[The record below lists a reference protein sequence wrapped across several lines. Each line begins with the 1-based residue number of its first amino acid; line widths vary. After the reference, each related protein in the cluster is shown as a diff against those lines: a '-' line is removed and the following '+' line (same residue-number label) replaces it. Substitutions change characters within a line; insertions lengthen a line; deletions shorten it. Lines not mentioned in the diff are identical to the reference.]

1 VDQPPLAAV
10 AAEAAQRAPSP
21 AAVHALAAQLAEV
34 LGPSQ
39 VSTVEAV
46 RRTASTDFAHLSP
59 LLPLALPD
67 RPADV
72 VAYPQ
77 SIDEIAIVV
86 GLAHE
91 FGVPVT
97 PRGKGTG
104 NYGQAA
110 PLAGGLVVDLT
121 RCDRVIEVGAGWVRA
136 EAGATFVELEA
147 AARARGQELVMAP
160 TTVGSTIGGFLAGGA
175 GGVGSIEHGWLWE
188 GFVLAL
194 DVITCP
200 PGRAPLAVPGGMC
213 LPYLH
218 AYGVTGVIATTTV
231 RLAPAHTWVAVL
243 ASFPGPDRPAVE
255 AGLAAM
261 RLDPPPRLVSID
273 EPGLVRLYPHDDAM
287 PTERISVRSIVDQS
301 TVEPLRDI
309 IEQHGGRVE
318 AVRPKAAGYLTT
330 LGFNHV
336 TLRARQASPRW
347 CHLQVSG
354 PPLVTQP
361 DAVRATL
368 PGALLHLD
376 GMRTHLDPVDP
387 SAGRAFGGL
396 LLSEFR
402 DPATLYA
409 GIERLRALGVR
420 VVDPHTW
427 LLGGPSLPAIQAI
440 AFRNDPDGLLNPG
453 KLPPPQDHA
462 DHELRGVDTPSRRKL
477 SS

>member
-1 VDQPPLAAV
+1 V
-10 AAEAAQRAPSP
+10 
-21 AAVHALAAQLAEV
+21 
-34 LGPSQ
+34 
-39 VSTVEAV
+39 
-46 RRTASTDFAHLSP
+46 
-59 LLPLALPD
+59 LPD

-77 SIDEIAIVV
+77 SVDEIATVV

-91 FGVPVT
+91 YGVPVT

-110 PLAGGLVVDLT
+110 PLAAGLVVDLT
-121 RCDRVIEVGAGWVRA
+121 RCDRVIDVGVGWVRA

-147 AARARGQELVMAP
+147 AARQRGQELAMAP

-200 PGRAPLAVPGGMC
+200 PGRAPLAVPGGLC

-231 RLAPAHTWVAVL
+231 RLAPARAWVAVL
-243 ASFPGPDRPAVE
+243 ASFPGPDGPAIA
-255 AGLAAM
+255 AGLEAM
-261 RLDPPPRLVSID
+261 QLDPPPRLVSID
-273 EPGLVRLYPHDDAM
+273 EPGLVRLYPRDDAM
-287 PTERISVRSIVDQS
+287 PTDRFSVRSIVDQS
-301 TVEPLRDI
+301 VVDDLRVI
-309 IEQHGGRVE
+309 VEQHGGRIE
-318 AVRPKAAGYLTT
+318 AVRPKAAAYLTT

-336 TLRARQASPRW
+336 TLRARQMSPRW

-354 PPLVTQP
+354 LPLVAQP

-376 GMRTHLDPVDP
+376 GMRTHLNPADPP
-387 SAGRAFGGL
+387 AGRAFGGL

-402 DPATLYA
+402 NPATLYH
-409 GIERLRALGVR
+409 GIERLRALGVE
-420 VVDPHTW
+420 VIDPHTW
-427 LLGGPSLPAIQAI
+427 LLGGPGLPAIRAT
-440 AFRNDPDGLLNPG
+440 ASRNDPDGLLNPG
-453 KLPPPQDHA
+453 KLPPQ
-462 DHELRGVDTPSRRKL
+462 ELDPDSRR
-477 SS
+477 S